1 MQYRHALN
9 GFAARLSATA
19 VSKLQANPAVAFVT
33 EDGDTTADV
42 LQWGTD
48 RIDADLSST
57 RSGDGS
63 GTVNVNVAVLDTG
76 IDTSIGQGKTDL
88 NVVGGVDCVTKKGSY
103 GDPYGHGTH
112 VAGILAARDDG
123 PADSAG
129 NEYVGVVPGAPLWAV
144 RVLNKNGHG
153 TDSQVICGIDW
164 VAATRTDSDPNN
176 DIAVAN
182 MSLGG
187 KGADDGNC
195 GHSNRDPMHT
205 AICGATA
212 AGVTFVV
219 AAGNDGR
226 DLATHVPAAY
236 NEVLT
241 ASAMADSDGQPGG
254 IGGPTCLGYDD
265 DTPALFSNF
274 AVDPGDQAHTVAAP
288 GVCIWSLWIEPLP
301 FTAAQVSGTSQASP
315 FVAGTVGLCI
325 AAGACTGTPAQIIQ
339 KIVADAAAYNTANPN
354 YGFQGDPLHPISGK
368 YYGYLIRAALY

>member
-19 VSKLQANPAVAFVT
+19 VSKLQANPAVAFVAP
-33 EDGDTTADV
+33 DGDNTADV

-76 IDTSIGQGKTDL
+76 IDTRIGQGKTDL
-88 NVVGGVDCVTKKGSY
+88 NVVGGVDCNSKKGTY
-103 GDPYGHGTH
+103 DDLNGHGTH

-123 PADSAG
+123 PADSYG

-144 RVLNKNGHG
+144 RVLAKNGHG
-153 TDSQVICGIDW
+153 KDSQIICGIDW
-164 VAATRTDSDPNN
+164 VAGTRTDSDSSN

-182 MSLGG
+182 MSLGD

-195 GHSNRDPMHT
+195 GHSNRDPVHT

-219 AAGNDGR
+219 SAGNEQ
-226 DLATHVPAAY
+226 T
-236 NEVLT
+236 T
-241 ASAMADSDGQPGG
+241 
-254 IGGPTCLGYDD
+254 
-265 DTPALFSNF
+265 
-274 AVDPGDQAHTVAAP
+274 
-288 GVCIWSLWIEPLP
+288 
-301 FTAAQVSGTSQASP
+301 
-315 FVAGTVGLCI
+315 
-325 AAGACTGTPAQIIQ
+325 
-339 KIVADAAAYNTANPN
+339 
-354 YGFQGDPLHPISGK
+354 
-368 YYGYLIRAALY
+368 